1 MSDYDC
7 SACEWKANFN
17 ELQCINKE
25 KDKRCDPRCYKF
37 TSNYINQEYYEDV
50 YNKIFESLTSGNL
63 SDEEYNKI
71 NTTLNSDSYRNSDI
85 YNASFI
91 LSDMKAVNY
100 MNDENSPD
108 IIDTNNGSCTQD
120 NLNEFLN
127 DNLTNYSDPDDGNTI
142 IVNDFLK
149 LPKIDRDQL
158 RTIFENKYKNPNGE
172 ISINT
177 DFDRTGYY
185 KELVPDDTNKYG
197 SQWPCKDINNASITS
212 NLSNVYLS
220 KYDTICNPNKKF
232 PRESLITDI
241 INMNCSNVDSSSYA
255 DKSKAC
261 DQLKNKNT
269 YNEKI
274 KIIRNNTF
282 QAINGLENYINNSED
297 NTRITEEEAQL
308 YFRNNS
314 LFGDDDDNRL
324 PKLSEQDKL
333 YMPNVKYSDYQS
345 LSDILS
351 DKYRFRNCIDE
362 ILYTGENDE
371 QMINFIKKN
380 GLENYKKKHFDY
392 IEKKLDRLISLRP
405 YDLEACLQLINNIDK
420 YICRGMMS
428 TSVFNIVAMIINL
441 FGIKTDIYNIDKDS
455 KEYDNLK
462 ILLDIIIP
470 KIPILIK
477 RLIELSKYFEY
488 NYCNGVSTTTTLVL
502 DEIYNN
508 MLSKQIDIEYKLFDN
523 YEFGITFFDD
533 FTKNIYGKI
542 VLLIFVS
549 FFISKLL

>member
-1 MSDYDC
+1 MSDYNC
-7 SACEWKANFN
+7 YNCEWKNINN

-37 TSNYINQEYYEDV
+37 TSNYINQEYYDDI

-71 NTTLNSDSYRNSDI
+71 KTILNSDSYSNSDI

-120 NLNEFLN
+120 NLNKFLN
-127 DNLTNYSDPDDGNTI
+127 DNLTNKEDPDGSTI
-142 IVNDFLK
+142 IVNTGIE
-149 LPKIDRDQL
+149 LPKIDRRQL
-158 RTIFENKYKNPNGE
+158 RTIINNKYKNPNGE
-172 ISINT
+172 ISINKEIDT
-177 DFDRTGYY
+177 TGNY

-197 SQWPCKDINNASITS
+197 SLWPCKDINNSPITR
-212 NLSNVYLS
+212 NQSNVYLD
-220 KYDTICNPNKKF
+220 KYDKICNPKKKF
-232 PRESLITDI
+232 PNASLISDI
-241 INMNCSNVDSSSYA
+241 IDMNCSDVEESYINN
-255 DKSKAC
+255 KKAC
-261 DQLKNKNT
+261 EPLKNKNT

-274 KIIRNNTF
+274 NVIRNYTF
-282 QAINGLENYINNSED
+282 KAINGLENFINNTDD
-297 NTRITEEEAQL
+297 NTMITEEEAQL

-314 LFGDDDDNRL
+314 LFGDEDSNIL
-324 PKLSEQDKL
+324 PELSEQEKL
-333 YMPNVKYSDYQS
+333 YMPNVKYSNYQS

-351 DKYRFRNCIDE
+351 DQYRFRNCIDE
-362 ILYTGENDE
+362 ILYTGDNDE
-371 QMINFIKKN
+371 KMINFIKKN

-405 YDLEACLQLINNIDK
+405 YDIEACLQLINNIDK
-420 YICRGMMS
+420 YICGGMMS

-462 ILLDIIIP
+462 VLLDIIIP

-488 NYCNGVSTTTTLVL
+488 EYCNGVSTTTTLVL